1 VKLKPVLGVALLAAL
16 LALSTACSG
25 TPAHSTAA
33 TPGTGSSATPRI
45 TITPGDGAASVRPD
59 QHIVV
64 TSDHGTL
71 TKVTVRSKDSTVDG
85 ELSADRTTWRGKWTL
100 TPGAAYTVSATA
112 AASGGKTTT
121 VAGRFQAAKTRSGLA
136 ITSIVPDR
144 AETVGIGMPII
155 ITFDRTVT
163 DQAAVERSLEV
174 RSTHRH
180 EGSWRWTTVYGVQQ
194 AIFRLNGYWRAH
206 EKVTVTAHLAGVKT
220 GAGTYGAADVTH
232 RFTIGDAHTVT
243 VNAKTHRL
251 VAKNNGKTVRTWG
264 VSLGTG
270 GDVRSDGVDHLLT
283 TSGIHLTM
291 EEGNPVRM
299 TPPGLKPTDHGWYSE
314 DVRWAR
320 RISNS
325 GEYIHQTGG
334 QEYCLGHSNC
344 SHGCVRSP
352 ADAAKWFYGWSYRGD
367 IVTITGTARR
377 LDWSN
382 GWGFYQM
389 PWKKWVKGS
398 ALDRPASTG

>member
-1 VKLKPVLGVALLAAL
+1 MKLKPISGIAL
-16 LALSTACSG
+16 LALATACSG

-33 TPGTGSSATPRI
+33 TPGTGGSATPRI

-71 TKVTVRSKDSTVDG
+71 TKVTVRSKDRTVDG

-100 TPGAAYTVSATA
+100 TPGAAYNVSATA
-112 AASGGKTTT
+112 SASGGKTTT
-121 VAGRFQAAKTRSGLA
+121 VAGRFQAAKARSGLA
-136 ITSIVPDR
+136 ITSIVPNR

-163 DQAAVERSLEV
+163 DKAAVERALEV
-174 RSTHRH
+174 RSSRRH
-180 EGSWRWTTVYGVQQ
+180 EGSWYWTTAYGAQQ

-220 GAGTYGAADVTH
+220 GAGTYGTADVTH
-232 RFTIGDAHTVT
+232 PFTIGDVHTVT
-243 VNAKTHRL
+243 VNAKTDRA
-251 VAKNNGKTVRTWG
+251 VAKSNGKTVRTWG

-270 GDVRSDGVDHLLT
+270 GAVRSDGVDHLLT

-291 EEGNPVRM
+291 DKENPTHMDSRWAGIDPKD
-299 TPPGLKPTDHGWYSE
+299 TAHGGYSE
-314 DVRWAR
+314 DVPWAT
-320 RISNS
+320 RISNT
-325 GEYIHQTGG
+325 GEYIHQNTDDPT
-334 QEYCLGHSNC
+334 CLGNRNC

-352 ADAAKWFYGWSYRGD
+352 GDAAKWFYGWSYRGD
-367 IVTITGTARR
+367 VVTITGTARQ

-398 ALDRPASTG
+398 ALGRPASTG